1 MPVLGGTP
9 RQVLRDIDS
18 PVDFPPDGKEF
29 SFMRG
34 VPDRNVTEIRIAN
47 ADGSGDHLLASVPS
61 LVVLLAT
68 GDDVSDVVLISNF
81 D

>member
-18 PVDFPPDGKEF
+18 P
-29 SFMRG
+29 
-34 VPDRNVTEIRIAN
+34 VTEIRIAN